1 MVMKALVLRE
11 LGGPEKLAIEEMP
24 MPEPGAGQVRVRI
37 KTAALN
43 RRDVWITVGAYPRIN
58 FPAIAGS
65 DGAGIVDA
73 VGAAV
78 DANLIGREVVIYPAL
93 EWGDDPRCG
102 GANFRVLGMPDQ
114 GTFADYICVP
124 ADSVVD
130 KPTHLSWEEAAAL
143 PLAGLTAWRA
153 TVTHGEV
160 AAGQKVLVT
169 GIGGGCA
176 TFALAWARAHG
187 AEVFVTSS
195 SQEKIAQAVRLG
207 ATAGFDYRDGAWVK
221 QLKAAAGGIDLV
233 VDSAGGDGM
242 HDVLDTLGN
251 GGRYIFFGATRGN
264 AEKGLNMA
272 KLFFRQV
279 RIQGTT
285 MGRPEEFR
293 AMLACVNAQK
303 LKPVVD
309 HVYPFAEAV
318 TAHKRMQDSEQMGKL
333 VLRM

>member
-1 MVMKALVLRE
+1 MQALVLRE
-11 LGGPEKLAIEEMP
+11 LGGPQKLNIENIP
-24 MPEPGAGQVRVRI
+24 TPEPGAGQVRVRI
-37 KTAALN
+37 ITAALN
-43 RRDVWITVGAYPRIN
+43 RRDVWITLGAYPKIN

-73 VGAAV
+73 VGAGV
-78 DANLIGREVVIYPAL
+78 DDGLMGREVVIYPAL

-102 GANFRVLGMPDQ
+102 GPNFRVLGMPDQ
-114 GTFADYICVP
+114 GTFAQFICVP
-124 ADSVVD
+124 VDSVVD
-130 KPTHLSWEEAAAL
+130 KPAHLSWEEAAAL

-160 AAGQKVLVT
+160 SAGHKVLVT

-195 SQEKIAQAVRLG
+195 SAEKIAQAVTLG
-207 ATAGFDYRDGAWVK
+207 ASAGFNYRDADWVK
-221 QLKAAAGGIDLV
+221 QLRATTGGIDLI
-233 VDSAGGDGM
+233 VDSAGGNGM
-242 HDVLDTLGN
+242 HDALDTLNN
-251 GGRYIFFGATRGN
+251 GGRYIFFGATTGN
-264 AEKGLNMA
+264 PEKGLNMA

-293 AMLACVNAQK
+293 AMLECVNAHQ

-309 HVYPFAEAV
+309 HVYPFADAV
-318 TAHKRMQDSEQMGKL
+318 AAHKRMQDSEQMGKL
-333 VLRM
+333 VLRMG

>member
-1 MVMKALVLRE
+1 MQALVLRE
-11 LGGPEKLAIEEMP
+11 LGGPQKLNIENIP
-24 MPEPGAGQVRVRI
+24 TPEPGAGQVRVRI
-37 KTAALN
+37 ITAALN
-43 RRDVWITVGAYPRIN
+43 RRDVWITLGAYPKIN

-73 VGAAV
+73 VGAGV
-78 DANLIGREVVIYPAL
+78 DDGLMGREVVIYPAL

-102 GANFRVLGMPDQ
+102 GPNFRVLGMPDQ
-114 GTFADYICVP
+114 GTFAQFICVP
-124 ADSVVD
+124 VDSVVD
-130 KPTHLSWEEAAAL
+130 KPAHLSWEEAAAL

-160 AAGQKVLVT
+160 SAGHKVLVT

-176 TFALAWARAHG
+176 TFAMAWARAHG

-195 SQEKIAQAVRLG
+195 SAEKIAQAVTLG
-207 ATAGFDYRDGAWVK
+207 ASAGFNYRDADWVK
-221 QLKAAAGGIDLV
+221 QLRATTGGIDLI
-233 VDSAGGDGM
+233 VDSAGGNGM
-242 HDVLDTLGN
+242 HDALDTLNN
-251 GGRYIFFGATRGN
+251 GGRYIFFGATTGN
-264 AEKGLNMA
+264 PEKGLNMA

-293 AMLACVNAQK
+293 AMLECVNSNK

-309 HVYPFAEAV
+309 HVYPLADAV
-318 TAHKRMQDSEQMGKL
+318 AAHKRMQDSEQMGKL
-333 VLRM
+333 VLRMG